1 VDKLRENYES
11 VDVLINNAAA
21 GLGDLA
27 QAGQRIFYKNDA
39 IVKIFQTFC

>member
-1 VDKLRENYES
+1 MDKLRENYES

-27 QAGQRIFYKNDA
+27 QAGQRIFLTNDF
-39 IVKIFQTFC
+39 IITIFLTFS

>member
-27 QAGQRIFYKNDA
+27 QAGQN
-39 IVKIFQTFC
+39 KI